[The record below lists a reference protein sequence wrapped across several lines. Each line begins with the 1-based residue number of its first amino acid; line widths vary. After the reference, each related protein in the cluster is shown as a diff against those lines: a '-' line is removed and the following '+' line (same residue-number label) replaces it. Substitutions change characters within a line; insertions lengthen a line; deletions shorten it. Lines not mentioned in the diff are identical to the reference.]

1 MYSDTAPVS
10 TGRPAP
16 PPFRGVG
23 VGAPLLTMEDAQ
35 LQRWVQL
42 LEKRT
47 GIVIPGSRR
56 DFLESNLRQRMRE
69 TGHGSFD
76 AYYEELQNGV
86 RGALEWATLV
96 DRLTVHQTHFFRHLP
111 SFAYIRDQWLPEYA
125 AKADWTGAIE
135 AWSVGCA
142 TGEEAYSLGM
152 VLEAGL
158 STIDR
163 QAYFGV
169 SATDVSQPA
178 LTTGRLARYPVQK
191 LREIPADYADRHVER
206 IDDGHF
212 TIREAVRRRIAF
224 SVFNLLELDRRSLPP
239 LDLVYCQNVLI
250 YFARELRVSLLNRL
264 AELLRPGGVVI
275 LGSGEVMSYTNPLLE
290 RVTHRAVLAYRRR
303 ST

>member
-10 TGRPAP
+10 NGRPAS

-69 TGHGSFD
+69 TGHASFD

-111 SFAYIRDQWLPEYA
+111 SFGYIRDQWLPEYT
-125 AKADWTGAIE
+125 AKADWSGAIE

-158 STIDR
+158 STIGR

-212 TIREAVRRRIAF
+212 TIRDGVRRRIAF

-250 YFARELRVSLLNRL
+250 YFARDLRVSLLNRL

-303 ST
+303 PT